1 MKRELED
8 SGEAVNAM
16 QEVDYL
22 KRENKQRKFR
32 ITCGSKEMIHY
43 VVSL

>member
-22 KRENKQRKFR
+22 KRENKQRKF
-32 ITCGSKEMIHY
+32 GLHVALKK
-43 VVSL
+43 